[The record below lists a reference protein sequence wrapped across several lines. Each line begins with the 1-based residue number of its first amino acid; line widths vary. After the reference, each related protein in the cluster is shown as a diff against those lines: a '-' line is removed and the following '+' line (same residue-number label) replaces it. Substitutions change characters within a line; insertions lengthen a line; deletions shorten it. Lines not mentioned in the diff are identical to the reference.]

1 MNFLKTLSLLICFFS
16 LNCTSNAQNKVSV
29 LDFEAKTKNQKVQ
42 LIDVRTSAEF
52 ASGHLKNAKNISYG
66 SDNFAE
72 EMAKLDKTRAVY
84 IYCAAGG
91 RSGKAIPILQKL
103 GFEQIFDLEGGI
115 NAWKTAGKETVKYNE

>member
-1 MNFLKTLSLLICFFS
+1 MKFLKIIIIIANFFTFG
-16 LNCTSNAQNKVSV
+16 CTSNAQNKISV

-42 LIDVRTSAEF
+42 LIDVRTPTEF
-52 ASGHLKNAKNISYG
+52 ASGHLKNAKNIIYG
-66 SDNFAE
+66 ADTFSE
-72 EMAKLDKTRAVY
+72 EMAKLDKTKAVY

-115 NAWKTAGKETVKYNE
+115 NAWKIAGKETIK